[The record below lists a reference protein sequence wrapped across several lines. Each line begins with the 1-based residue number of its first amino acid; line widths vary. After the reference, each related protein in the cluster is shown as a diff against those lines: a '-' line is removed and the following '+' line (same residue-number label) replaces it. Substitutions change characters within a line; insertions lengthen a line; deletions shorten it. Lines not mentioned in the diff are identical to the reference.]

1 MKKWK
6 ITMPAAL
13 LLVTL
18 ALGGCG
24 RVAAAAGEP
33 TDETANAVTVSEK
46 ETDSADFYRSR
57 IAALEDELR
66 QLRGANEQA
75 QTPTVTAAEA
85 GRPTEAGMTFTYRVE
100 NGGATVTGYR
110 GNTAFVQVPAA
121 LDDYPVVKIG
131 QRAFEGS
138 DVTVVELPESVR
150 EVDWF
155 AFYGCAKLLYVS
167 LPAGVER
174 LGYAVF
180 DECPHV
186 TVLCSPGSYAEQYAK
201 SYGLSTAQQKEG

>member
-18 ALGGCG
+18 ALGGCE
-24 RVAAAAGEP
+24 RAAAAAADGAVENGA
-33 TDETANAVTVSEK
+33 TETQVVLTESI
-46 ETDSADFYRSR
+46 DDYRAR
-57 IAALEDELR
+57 VAELESELR
-66 QLRGANEQA
+66 QLRQGQQTDRQPAAAAVTPDVGA
-75 QTPTVTAAEA
+75 
-85 GRPTEAGMTFTYRVE
+85 AGMTFTYRVE

-110 GNTAFVQVPAA
+110 GDTAFVQVPDT
-121 LDDYPVVKIG
+121 LDGYPVVKIG

-138 DVTVVELPESVR
+138 DVTVVELPESVT

-155 AFYGCAKLLYVS
+155 AFYGCAKLLYVT

-174 LGYAVF
+174 MGYAVF
-180 DECPHV
+180 DECPRV
-186 TVLCSPGSYAEQYAK
+186 TVLCEPGSYAERYAD
-201 SYGLSTAQQKEG
+201 SYGLCTVHSKEG